1 MVILKTGSYCFYIRI
16 GSHSRGTCPLLG
28 EGLRHAAG
36 GGTSNQE
43 HGTLLHNKSWWQHC
57 RDGQLRG
64 RHLQYKAS
72 FDRAQVAILAADWL
86 QTEPVKNPC
95 GCASRGQS
103 LPKIARRVGMMVSKH
118 ISDGKVLWQFLG
130 TCIKMFTC
138 HIFYFCFPRHFLPP
152 QRPAPFNGHPR
163 HMRTQLDS
171 IFHAY
176 YLIKTAFLKKYL
188 SWYHEFGSCKIKLAK
203 IHFSPCCS
211 ILGFADA
218 E

>member
-16 GSHSRGTCPLLG
+16 GSHSRDTCPLLG

-43 HGTLLHNKSWWQHC
+43 HGTSLHNKSWWHHC

-95 GCASRGQS
+95 GCASSGQS
-103 LPKIARRVGMMVSKH
+103 LPKIAGRDGMMVSKH

-130 TCIKMFTC
+130 TCIKMLTC
-138 HIFYFCFPRHFLPP
+138 HISYFCFPRHLLPP
-152 QRPAPFNGHPR
+152 HRPTLFNGHPR
-163 HMRTQLDS
+163 HMRTQFGLHLS
-171 IFHAY
+171 CLLPNKNCFP
-176 YLIKTAFLKKYL
+176 KKYL
-188 SWYHEFGSCKIKLAK
+188 SWIQ
-203 IHFSPCCS
+203 
-211 ILGFADA
+211 
-218 E
+218 